1 MDDQWL
7 NNLRNRME
15 DHSEDV
21 PEGLWD
27 DISDEL
33 FRGDDENKGAG
44 LALGNETKAQ
54 EKIIP
59 INFKTKVYRVAGV
72 AAAIAV
78 FFFVAK
84 ELVNTNHSEQNKLI
98 HQNSYSN
105 HKTKSGDQVSE
116 NQSTSKVNANIKTE
130 SVFDVSN
137 QLIRSVLIQNSKKS
151 SLGQKLREEENNDKI
166 FFKGQNEFKTKD
178 LFNQNQIIAQKNE
191 EGTSNNKESSEEKDE
206 FQELIA
212 DHQILS
218 APSAIDKKKL
228 KKQPSKKWMLSM
240 LTGNASSGA
249 AEQFP
254 GYATAMGKPMSVSEV
269 YQSAEV
275 NPFVDVLIAN
285 QNKEVDARV
294 KHKTPVSFG
303 LSMYYNIGKRWGIGT
318 GINYTKLSSEI
329 HSGSDDN
336 FIKTDQSVHYI
347 GVPVQ
352 VNYNVVKKG
361 RFTGYITAGALAE
374 KAVSGKQKT
383 QYVVDHI
390 VKEEFT
396 EKVEVKPL
404 QFSVNTAVG
413 VQVKI
418 LNNIGLYAEPGLAYH
433 FKDDSQLNTIYKEKP
448 LNFNMKF
455 GIRVQID

>member
-7 NNLRNRME
+7 NNLRNKME

-21 PEGLWD
+21 PDGLWD

-33 FRGDDENKGAG
+33 FRGDDENKSAG
-44 LALGNETKAQ
+44 LVAGNETKAQ
-54 EKIIP
+54 EKVIP
-59 INFKTKVYRVAGV
+59 INFKTKIYRAVGV

-84 ELVNTNHSEQNKLI
+84 ELLNTNHSEQNKPS
-98 HQNSYSN
+98 HQNTYSN
-105 HKTKSGDQVSE
+105 HKVKSGDQVSE
-116 NQSTSKVNANIKTE
+116 NQSPSEINENANSE
-130 SVFDVSN
+130 SLFDVDN
-137 QLIRSVLIQNSKKS
+137 QLNNSILTQNEIKN
-151 SLGQKLREEENNDKI
+151 SLGQKVREENNDKI
-166 FFKGQNEFKTKD
+166 FFKGQNEFKTTN

-191 EGTSNNKESSEEKDE
+191 EVTSENKKSSEEKE
-206 FQELIA
+206 EVQELIA
-212 DHQILS
+212 DNQILS
-218 APSAIDKKKL
+218 SPSVIAEKKL

-269 YQSAEV
+269 YQSSEG
-275 NPFVDVLIAN
+275 NPFVEVLLAN
-285 QNKEVDARV
+285 QNKEVEARV
-294 KHKTPVSFG
+294 RHKTPVSFG
-303 LSMYYNIGKRWGIGT
+303 LSMYYNLGKRWGIGT
-318 GINYTKLSSEI
+318 GVNYTKLSSEI

-361 RFTGYITAGALAE
+361 RLTGYVTAGALAE

-383 QYVVDHI
+383 QYVVNNE

-396 EKVEVKPL
+396 EKVDVKPL
-404 QFSVNTAVG
+404 QFSVNSAVG
-413 VQVKI
+413 VQFKI
-418 LNNIGLYAEPGLAYH
+418 INNIGVYAEPGVAYH
-433 FKDDSQLNTIYKEKP
+433 FKNDSQLNTIYKEKP
-448 LNFNMKF
+448 FNFNVKF